1 MFPDELIFLGVDPGT
16 ATTGVGVVAFE
27 IKTKSF
33 KPLFYDVITTS
44 KSLSAAL
51 RLREIFEAVNHFI
64 QVFSPHQ
71 MVVEELFFNRNVKT
85 ALSVGEAR
93 GVVLLCAALIGVPV
107 FEYTPLEVKQAV
119 VGYGRASKQQVIYM
133 VRQILGISEEITP
146 DDAADALALCVC
158 HGFRLLLGSSN
169 V

>member
-1 MFPDELIFLGVDPGT
+1 MLPDELVFLGVDPGT
-16 ATTGVGVVAFE
+16 ATTGIGVVAFR
-27 IKTKSF
+27 TRNKSF

-44 KSLSAAL
+44 KNLSPAL
-51 RLREIFEAVNHFI
+51 RLRKIFEEVNRFI
-64 QVFSPHQ
+64 RVFSPHQ
-71 MVVEELFFNRNVKT
+71 VVVEELFFNRNTKT

-133 VRQILGISEEITP
+133 VRQILDIEDEITP

-158 HGFRLLLGSSN
+158 HGFRLLLGVSN